1 MKEVNK
7 LVKEWKKFLL
17 KEDKDKTYQIY
28 CDMDGV
34 LVDLVGAVL
43 QTAQKDTENEK
54 LRKGVEKILAIDWRW
69 TEKNPKY
76 QRSLDYIDNMVSN
89 DVEFWATLPPTS
101 DKDVLWSYISQYDPI
116 ILSHPWD
123 GESAEGKRVWVS
135 NLIDPQPIDVI
146 LTGDKHR
153 HATTKDGKP
162 NILIDDF
169 EKYTVPWE
177 HAGGIAILHTSAED
191 TINKLKALM
200 EQ

>member
-17 KEDKDKTYQIY
+17 KEDKTYQIY

-43 QTAQKDTENEK
+43 QTAQKNTENEK

-69 TEKNPKY
+69 TEKHPKH

-101 DKDVLWSYISQYDPI
+101 DKDVLWGYISQYDPI
-116 ILSHPWD
+116 VLSHPWD
-123 GESAEGKRVWVS
+123 EDSAAGKRIW
-135 NLIDPQPIDVI
+135 I
-146 LTGDKHR
+146 
-153 HATTKDGKP
+153 
-162 NILIDDF
+162 
-169 EKYTVPWE
+169 
-177 HAGGIAILHTSAED
+177 
-191 TINKLKALM
+191 KARQRL
-200 EQ
+200 